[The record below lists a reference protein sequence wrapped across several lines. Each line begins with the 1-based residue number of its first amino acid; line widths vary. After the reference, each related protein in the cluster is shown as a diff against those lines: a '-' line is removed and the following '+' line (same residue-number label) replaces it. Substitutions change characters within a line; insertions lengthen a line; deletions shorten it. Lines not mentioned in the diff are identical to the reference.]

1 MTCKVLAQEIFVYLE
16 RHTTMKKRTLTVLLL
31 QFVVFYALSL
41 LLANV
46 SSSSTLAALGTVCS
60 LLGTVAGL
68 IAWIG
73 GLVKQARQRRWG
85 WFVCTFLF
93 GLLCLAIYLIV
104 VPEAPSYRVYQP
116 GQDYQPGRQRD
127 YQPQPQQDAPYYYQP
142 QPYQEPV
149 PNDVPP
155 QMYDA
160 VPQQT
165 YQEMVQ
171 PGSYQEAMK
180 PEFYQERGQPEG

>member
-1 MTCKVLAQEIFVYLE
+1 MACKVLAQENFVCPE
-16 RHTTMKKRTLTVLLL
+16 RHITMKKRTLTVLLL

-41 LLANV
+41 LLANI
-46 SSSSTLAALGTVCS
+46 SSSSTLAVLGAVFS

-104 VPEAPSYRVYQP
+104 VPEVPSYRV
-116 GQDYQPGRQRD
+116 YQPGRQRD

-149 PNDVPP
+149 PVDAPP
-155 QMYDA
+155 QVYGA

-165 YQEMVQ
+165 YQKMVQ
-171 PGSYQEAMK
+171 PESYQEAMK